1 MFCGA
6 KIQTLRHKMYQHC
19 NKWMNN
25 CNKRSGAGL
34 KSLPRTHKIDKVAT
48 GLLKDE
54 VTAVDGEMEVE
65 VVGVGDSVQSDVV
78 LGVGL
83 TVVAQHDTTYIGGD
97 SIVANSNFF
106 HLLLVISG
114 LF

>member
-1 MFCGA
+1 MICGA
-6 KIQTLRHKMYQHC
+6 KLQILSHNAYQHC

-25 CNKRSGAGL
+25 CNKRSGAGK
-34 KSLPRTHKIDKVAT
+34 KSMPRTHNTDKVAT
-48 GLLKDE
+48 ALLKDQ
-54 VTAVDGEMEVE
+54 VT
-65 VVGVGDSVQSDVV
+65 VV

-106 HLLLVISG
+106 SICC
-114 LF
+114 

>member
-6 KIQTLRHKMYQHC
+6 KKHTLSHKMYQHC

-25 CNKRSGAGL
+25 CNKRSGAGK
-34 KSLPRTHKIDKVAT
+34 KSLLRTHNTDKVAT
-48 GLLKDE
+48 VLLKDQM
-54 VTAVDGEMEVE
+54 TAVDGEVEVE
-65 VVGVGDSVQSDVV
+65 VVGVGDGVQSDVV

-83 TVVAQHDTTYIGGD
+83 TVGAQDDTTYIGGD

-106 HLLLVISG
+106 SICC
-114 LF
+114 

>member
-6 KIQTLRHKMYQHC
+6 KIHTLSHKMYQHC

-25 CNKRSGAGL
+25 CNKRSGAGK
-34 KSLPRTHKIDKVAT
+34 KSLLRTHNTDKVAT
-48 GLLKDE
+48 VLLKDQM
-54 VTAVDGEMEVE
+54 TAVDGEVEVE
-65 VVGVGDSVQSDVV
+65 VVGVGDGVQSDVV

-83 TVVAQHDTTYIGGD
+83 TVGAQDDTTYIGGD

-106 HLLLVISG
+106 SICC
-114 LF
+114 